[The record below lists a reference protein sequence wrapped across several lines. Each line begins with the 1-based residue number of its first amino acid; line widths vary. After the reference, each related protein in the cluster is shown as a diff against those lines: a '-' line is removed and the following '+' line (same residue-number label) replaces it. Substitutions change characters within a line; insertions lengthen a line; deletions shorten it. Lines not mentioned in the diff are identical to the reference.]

1 MLKERQN
8 AISISKDIKG
18 GMKIFTIVSITNI
31 ILPIIFML
39 FNPTS
44 NKAWYWIEIIISI
57 ITFSVGIITMI
68 KYIYSLFPKNE
79 TNTEESEGDK

>member
-1 MLKERQN
+1 
-8 AISISKDIKG
+8 
-18 GMKIFTIVSITNI
+18 
-31 ILPIIFML
+31 ML